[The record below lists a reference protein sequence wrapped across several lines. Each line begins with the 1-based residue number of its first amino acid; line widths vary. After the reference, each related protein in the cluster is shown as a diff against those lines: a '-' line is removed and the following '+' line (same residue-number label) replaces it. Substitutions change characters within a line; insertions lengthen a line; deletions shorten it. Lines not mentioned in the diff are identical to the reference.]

1 MQSDSEPIKIVTK
14 NNGIQLNNWM
24 MKVGKT
30 NFEYFISILLLTKN
44 NDRKSTIQN
53 GLLERVD

>member
-30 NFEYFISILLLTKN
+30 NFEYFIYNTVAYEEQRS
-44 NDRKSTIQN
+44 
-53 GLLERVD
+53 

>member
-30 NFEYFISILLLTKN
+30 NFEYFIYN
-44 NDRKSTIQN
+44 NDDRKSTIQN